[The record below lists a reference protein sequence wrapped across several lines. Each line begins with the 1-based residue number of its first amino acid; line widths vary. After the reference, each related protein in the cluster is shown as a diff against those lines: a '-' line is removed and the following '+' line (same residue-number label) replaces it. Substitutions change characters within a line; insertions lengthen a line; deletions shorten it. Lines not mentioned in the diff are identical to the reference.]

1 MDFNEQGQDDW
12 TPCWNNPLFGGGD
25 SAIQWNFPSPLI
37 PVSHVRQFTLQESRV
52 RIALFWSVW
61 LACSTHQLCIKI
73 QLLLYSDGYKKA
85 TCCHF

>member
-1 MDFNEQGQDDW
+1 MSRAKMTGLLVGTILSLEE
-12 TPCWNNPLFGGGD
+12 D

-52 RIALFWSVW
+52 RIAFFWSVW
-61 LACSTHQLCIKI
+61 LACSTHQLSIKL
-73 QLLLYSDGYKKA
+73 QLLLYADGYKKA